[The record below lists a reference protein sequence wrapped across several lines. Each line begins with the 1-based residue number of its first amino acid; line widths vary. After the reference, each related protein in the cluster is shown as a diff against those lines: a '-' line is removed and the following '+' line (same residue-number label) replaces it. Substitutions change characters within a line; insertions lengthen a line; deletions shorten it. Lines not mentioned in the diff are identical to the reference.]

1 MIKNDNGM
9 IGLKGSFGKVMG
21 EYVLLV
27 AGMRKMMEYS
37 FKMEKEEANKM
48 LVEGLYMGVEL
59 ADRKNI
65 AVEFDEK
72 GDTNDKQPSKE

>member
-9 IGLKGSFGKVMG
+9 IELKGSFGKVMG

-37 FKMEKEEANKM
+37 FKM
-48 LVEGLYMGVEL
+48 
-59 ADRKNI
+59 
-65 AVEFDEK
+65 
-72 GDTNDKQPSKE
+72 